1 MKRILLLLAF
11 VFSMSLVAQENYK
24 YVIIPKQ
31 FSFLNEENQYNL
43 NALTKSFFETEGFTV
58 YYNTD
63 ELPQEIASNRCLVL
77 MADVEESNKL
87 FVTNLNVV
95 IKDCMNKVLFES
107 LKGSSREKD
116 NQKAYTIALRDALTS
131 MKGMLKIKNTLVQ
144 PTEQVKQEVVEVVPS
159 VKSNTIIDTSQL
171 RAVSTNTGYNLVN
184 YAEGVVLTLY
194 NTSVEN
200 VFIADQGYKK
210 GVLLKKINGW
220 YFEYN
225 FDGQVFS
232 EKLEVKF

>member
-43 NALTKSFFETEGFTV
+43 NALTKAFFETEGFAV

-63 ELPQEIASNRCLVL
+63 KLPQEIASNRCLVL

-107 LKGSSREKD
+107 LKGSSREKEY
-116 NQKAYTIALRDALTS
+116 QKAYTLALRDALTS

-144 PTEQVKQEVVEVVPS
+144 STEQVKQEVIEVVPS
-159 VKSNTIIDTSQL
+159 VKSEEVTNPNQL
-171 RAVSTNTGYNLVN
+171 FAIPTETGFKLVDN
-184 YAEGVVLTLY
+184 QPTTVMLIHKTTVGT
-194 NTSVEN
+194 
-200 VFIADQGYKK
+200 VFIAEKGTEK
-210 GVLLKKINGW
+210 GVLVKKIDGW
-220 YFEYN
+220 YFEFYKN
-225 FDGQVFS
+225 EKLTS
-232 EKLEVKF
+232 EKISVKF